1 VGKTQSA
8 GQVVAA
14 PPVPSFRSRDR
25 LRVVVSLLMGRADR
39 ERMIAEQERSLAQVE
54 RKLVENRDRNELTH
68 FRAMHT
74 HERAAEIHD
83 ALADFYPDAD
93 D

>member
-1 VGKTQSA
+1 MHRPELTRASDPYDLTHCA
-8 GQVVAA
+8 TRA
-14 PPVPSFRSRDR
+14 
-25 LRVVVSLLMGRADR
+25 LRYWLQRR
-39 ERMIAEQERSLAQVE
+39 LAQVE

-83 ALADFYPDAD
+83 ALADFYPDVD